1 MLHIVWKGNQNRN
14 VQKCPLVVPQNLSR
28 TRSCF
33 MVDGSQGPRHVEA
46 SQPARTLVPAVRT
59 MMPPP
64 GGDGSWVQKIRG
76 VHQAT
81 QRSQSK
87 TWSDEEFGGFDF
99 WDPHTYG
106 TGIGLWQK
114 LGESQQL
121 FGRRE
126 VPCWSLAIQDLAV
139 FYGNSSNMLNLKL
152 YVE

>member
-1 MLHIVWKGNQNRN
+1 MLHIVRKGNQNRN
-14 VQKCPLVVPQNLSR
+14 VQKCPLVVPPNLSR
-28 TRSCF
+28 TWSCF

-46 SQPARTLVPAVRT
+46 SQPARTLAPVRT
-59 MMPPP
+59 MMPP
-64 GGDGSWVQKIRG
+64 GGDGSWVQKNPG

-87 TWSDEEFGGFDF
+87 TWSDEEFGDFDF
-99 WDPHTYG
+99 WDPTTYG
-106 TGIGLWQK
+106 TGIGLCQK

-139 FYGNSSNMLNLKL
+139 FYGNSSTMLNLKL